1 MVTCALDG
9 CKKRF
14 RKDKRGVK
22 KYCQAKCRQRA
33 NSKRR
38 VERIKE
44 LRKTDPEFR
53 DKMRAYQNQ
62 YMKKYLKIPANYER
76 HKKYVNNYQRRRR
89 EQERSERNE

>member
-9 CKKRF
+9 CKTRF
-14 RKDKRGVK
+14 KKDKRGVK
-22 KYCQAKCRQRA
+22 KYCSGKCRQRA
-33 NSKRR
+33 SSKRR

-62 YMKKYLKIPANYER
+62 YMKKYLKIPANYEK

>member
-9 CKKRF
+9 CKTRF
-14 RKDKRGVK
+14 KKDKRGIK
-22 KYCQAKCRQRA
+22 KYCKAKCRQRA
-33 NSKRR
+33 NQKRR

-76 HKKYVNNYQRRRR
+76 HKKYVRDYCRRRR
-89 EQERSERNE
+89 EQERSERNG

>member
-9 CKKRF
+9 CKTRF

-22 KYCQAKCRQRA
+22 KYSNAKCQQKA

-62 YMKKYLKIPANYER
+62 YMKKYLKIPANHER
-76 HKKYVNNYQRRRR
+76 HKEYVRNYQRRRR

>member
-22 KYCQAKCRQRA
+22 KYCNIKCRQRA

-38 VERIKE
+38 V
-44 LRKTDPEFR
+44 
-53 DKMRAYQNQ
+53 
-62 YMKKYLKIPANYER
+62 ANKGIE
-76 HKKYVNNYQRRRR
+76 KD
-89 EQERSERNE
+89 